1 MCLQKTIILFA
12 TVCAL
17 AHAAPVRDP
26 YQDASSTV
34 SMLLQQGQD
43 KSDCADLAV
52 SIVDE
57 LVDKVNSAN
66 AKLESLEIG
75 SSCKNEGREALVRR
89 AQQRKDAAD
98 ARAMDA
104 AAAASS
110 ATSATVD
117 FGSFPLSDLNEG
129 ECGQFW
135 TDNAYEAAKVAVDAA
150 DTAKTL
156 ADAEA
161 TAAAGGL
168 ETAITAAA
176 KAIKSCQCDVR
187 AAYGA
192 CMQHAVMG
200 PKPCT

>member
-43 KSDCADLAV
+43 ESDCADLAV

-57 LVDKVNSAN
+57 LINKVNSIN
-66 AKLESLEIG
+66 AELEALDTG
-75 SSCKNEGREALVRR
+75 SSCKNEGREAVDQ
-89 AQQRKDAAD
+89 AQQRKDHAD

-104 AAAASS
+104 ATAASS

-200 PKPCT
+200 PKPST